1 MMKFLNSLDR
11 AKLTAASLV
20 VAALFL
26 FFVNILST
34 QTIHN
39 AQVDLTQNKLFTL
52 AEGSRKIIGTIDE
65 PITFRFY
72 YSRKLGEQSS
82 SHGNYSKRVRELL
95 EHYAEIANGKID
107 LKIINPEPFSVE
119 EDEAVRLG
127 IQGIPFDQS
136 GEQAYFGLAATN
148 STDDRR
154 TVPFFNPQRE
164 QFLEYDVTRLIY
176 ELANPD
182 KKKVGLLSSLPLEA
196 DPTLQYQ
203 PWPILQQISQFFE
216 ISSLDNDQAVI
227 PDDISVLFIAHPKNL
242 RDQALYA
249 IDQYVMRGGKAV
261 ILVDPYNES
270 VRVDPRRPGGAGPS
284 DLNRL
289 FDTWGIQVSDGKFVG
304 DRTHAVRVSAPVRG
318 RDTVIDYLSWNQ
330 FDRRNVNTE
339 DVVTGQLNAIMLA
352 SAGALSVTDASGL
365 TMTPLIQTSS
375 EAALL
380 STEFVQ
386 DMPDP
391 QALMDAFKSE
401 DKRFTL
407 AARVTG
413 KVKSAF
419 PDGPPPP
426 DPKDA
431 EKPADPNKAKLELK
445 PHLNESQEPI
455 NLIVVGDT
463 DFITARFWLQ
473 EQRFFGQQVSTPI
486 ANNADFV
493 VNSLDNLSGSDDLIS
508 LRSRGLSVRPFYRII
523 NIRNKAEEIYRAK
536 EQELQGRL
544 KELQEKV
551 SKLKINDE
559 EGTQALLTTQQRRD
573 FDQSR
578 AELLSV
584 RKELR
589 DVQLALRQDIERLD
603 NILKVVNIWTMPLL
617 VAIIAIVLAVF
628 RRRRY
633 RQQTIQG

>member
-1 MMKFLNSLDR
+1 MKFLNSLDR
-11 AKLTAASLV
+11 TKLTAISLV
-20 VAALFL
+20 VAGLFL

-39 AQVDLTQNKLFTL
+39 AQVDLTQSKLFTL
-52 AEGSRKIIGTIDE
+52 AAGSKKIIATIDE

-107 LKIINPEPFSVE
+107 LKIINPEAFSVE

-127 IQGIPFDQS
+127 IQGIPLDQS

-196 DPTLQYQ
+196 DPQLQYQ

-216 ISSLDNDQAVI
+216 ISSLDNDQEVI
-227 PDDISVLFIAHPKNL
+227 SDDISVLLIAHPKNL
-242 RDQALYA
+242 KDKALYA

-261 ILVDPYNES
+261 VLIDPYNES

-289 FDTWGIQVSDGKFVG
+289 FDTWGIQMTDGKFVG
-304 DRTHAVRVSAPVRG
+304 DRTHAVRVNAPVRG
-318 RDTVIDYLSWNQ
+318 RDQVIDYLSWNQ
-330 FDRRNVNTE
+330 FDKRNVNTD

-352 SAGALSVTDASGL
+352 SAGALSTTEASGL
-365 TMTPLIQTSS
+365 KMTPLIQTST

-386 DMPDP
+386 DMPNP

-401 DKRFTL
+401 DKKFTL
-407 AARVTG
+407 AARFAG

-419 PDGPPPP
+419 PDGPPPA

-431 EKPADPNKAKLELK
+431 EKPADPNKPKLELK
-445 PHLNESQEPI
+445 PHMKESAEPI

-463 DFITARFWLQ
+463 DFITARFWMQ
-473 EQRFFGQQVSTPI
+473 EQKFFGQTVSTPI

-493 VNSLDNLSGSDDLIS
+493 VNALDNLSGSEDLIS

-523 NIRNKAEEIYRAK
+523 NIRNKAEESYRAK

-603 NILKVVNIWTMPLL
+603 NILKVVNIWTMPVL

-633 RQQTIQG
+633 RQHTIQG

>member
-1 MMKFLNSLDR
+1 
-11 AKLTAASLV
+11 V
-20 VAALFL
+20 VAGLFL

-39 AQVDLTQNKLFTL
+39 AQVDLTQSKLFTL
-52 AEGSRKIIGTIDE
+52 AEGSRKIIATIDE

-95 EHYAEIANGKID
+95 EHYAEIAGGKID
-107 LKIINPEPFSVE
+107 LKIINPEAFSVE

-127 IQGIPFDQS
+127 IQGIPLDQS

-182 KKKVGLLSSLPLEA
+182 KKKVGLLTSLPLEA
-196 DPTLQYQ
+196 DPQLQYQ

-216 ISSLDNDQAVI
+216 ISSLDNDQEVI
-227 PDDISVLFIAHPKNL
+227 PDDISVLFIAHPKAL
-242 RDQALYA
+242 KEKALYA

-261 ILVDPYNES
+261 VLIDPYNES

-289 FDTWGIQVSDGKFVG
+289 FDTWGIQMTDGKFVG
-304 DRTHAVRVSAPVRG
+304 DRTHAVRVSAPIRG

-330 FDRRNVNTE
+330 FDKRNVNTD
-339 DVVTGQLNAIMLA
+339 DVVTGQLNAVMLA
-352 SAGALSVTDASGL
+352 SAGALSATEASGL
-365 TMTPLIQTSS
+365 KMTPLIQTST

-386 DMPDP
+386 DMPNP

-401 DKRFTL
+401 DKKFTL
-407 AARVTG
+407 AARFAG

-431 EKPADPNKAKLELK
+431 EKPADPNKPKLELK
-445 PHLNESQEPI
+445 PHLTESQEPI

-463 DFITARFWLQ
+463 DFITARFWMQ
-473 EQRFFGQQVSTPI
+473 EQKFFGQSVSTPI

-493 VNSLDNLSGSDDLIS
+493 VNALDNLSGSEDLIS

-523 NIRNKAEEIYRAK
+523 NIRNKAEESYRAK

-544 KELQEKV
+544 KGLQEKV

-603 NILKVVNIWTMPLL
+603 NILKVVNIWTMPVL

-633 RQQTIQG
+633 RQHTIQG

>member
-1 MMKFLNSLDR
+1 MKFLNSMDR
-11 AKLTAASLV
+11 AKLTAASIV
-20 VAALFL
+20 VAGLFL

-52 AEGSRKIIGTIDE
+52 AEGSRKIIATIDE

-72 YSRKLGEQSS
+72 YSRKLGEQSA

-95 EHYAEIANGKID
+95 EHYAEIGNGKID

-127 IQGIPFDQS
+127 IQGIPLDQS

-261 ILVDPYNES
+261 VLIDPYNES

-289 FDTWGIQVSDGKFVG
+289 FDTWGIQMTDGKFVG

-330 FDRRNVNTE
+330 FDKRNVNTS

-352 SAGALSVTDASGL
+352 SAGALSVTEASGL
-365 TMTPLIQTSS
+365 KMTPLIQTST

-386 DMPDP
+386 DMPNP

-401 DKRFTL
+401 DKQFTL
-407 AARVTG
+407 AARFNG

-431 EKPADPNKAKLELK
+431 ERPADPNKPKLERK
-445 PHLNESQEPI
+445 PHVAESQESI

-463 DFITARFWLQ
+463 DFITARFWMQ
-473 EQRFFGQQVSTPI
+473 EQRFFGQSVATPI

-493 VNSLDNLSGSDDLIS
+493 VNALDNLSGSEDLIS
-508 LRSRGLSVRPFYRII
+508 LRSRGLSARPFYRII
-523 NIRNKAEEIYRAK
+523 EIRNKAEESYRTK
-536 EQELQGRL
+536 EQELQTRL
-544 KELQEKV
+544 KALQEKV

-603 NILKVVNIWTMPLL
+603 NILKVLNIWTMPLL

-633 RQQTIQG
+633 RQHTVQG

>member
-1 MMKFLNSLDR
+1 MKFLNSLDR
-11 AKLTAASLV
+11 TKLTAASLV
-20 VAALFL
+20 VAGLFL

-39 AQVDLTQNKLFTL
+39 AQVDLTQSKLFTL
-52 AEGSRKIIGTIDE
+52 AEGSRKIIRTIDE

-127 IQGIPFDQS
+127 IQGIPLDQS

-196 DPTLQYQ
+196 DPQLQYQ

-216 ISSLDNDQAVI
+216 ISSLDNDQEVI

-242 RDQALYA
+242 RDKALYA

-261 ILVDPYNES
+261 VLIDPYNES

-289 FDTWGIQVSDGKFVG
+289 FDTWGIQMTDGKFVG
-304 DRTHAVRVSAPVRG
+304 DRTHAVRVSAPIRG

-330 FDRRNVNTE
+330 FDKRNVNTS

-352 SAGALSVTDASGL
+352 SAGALSATEASGL
-365 TMTPLIQTSS
+365 KMTPLIQTST

-386 DMPDP
+386 DMPNP

-401 DKRFTL
+401 DKKFTL
-407 AARVTG
+407 AARFAG

-426 DPKDA
+426 DPRDA
-431 EKPADPNKAKLELK
+431 EKPADPNKPKLELK
-445 PHLNESQEPI
+445 PHLKESQEPI

-473 EQRFFGQQVSTPI
+473 EQKFFGQQVSTPI

-493 VNSLDNLSGSDDLIS
+493 VNSLDNLSGSEDLIS

-523 NIRNKAEEIYRAK
+523 NIRNKAEENYRAK
-536 EQELQGRL
+536 EQELQARL
-544 KELQEKV
+544 KGLQEKV

-603 NILKVVNIWTMPLL
+603 NILKVVNIWTMPVL

>member
-1 MMKFLNSLDR
+1 MKFLESIDR
-11 AKLTAASLV
+11 AKLTATSLV
-20 VAALFL
+20 VAGLFL
-26 FFVNILST
+26 FFLNILST

-52 AEGSRKIIGTIDE
+52 AEGSRKIIKTIDE

-72 YSRKLGEQSS
+72 YSRKLGEQSA

-127 IQGIPFDQS
+127 IQGIPLDQS

-182 KKKVGLLSSLPLEA
+182 KKKVGLLTSLPLEA
-196 DPTLQYQ
+196 DPQLQYQ
-203 PWPILQQISQFFE
+203 PWPILQQISQFFD
-216 ISSLDNDQAVI
+216 ITSLDSDQEVI
-227 PDDISVLFIAHPKNL
+227 PDDISVLFIAQPKGL
-242 RDQALYA
+242 KDKALYA

-261 ILVDPYNES
+261 VLIDPYNES
-270 VRVDPRRPGGAGPS
+270 VRTNPQRPPGAGPS

-289 FDTWGIQVSDGKFVG
+289 FDTWGIQMTDGKFVA
-304 DRTHAVRVSAPVRG
+304 DRTHAIRVSAPIRG

-330 FDRRNVNTE
+330 FDKRNVNTD
-339 DVVTGQLNAIMLA
+339 DVVTGQLTAITVA
-352 SAGALSVTDASGL
+352 SAGALSATEASGL
-365 TMTPLIQTSS
+365 KMTPLLQSSS
-375 EAALL
+375 EAGLL
-380 STEFVQ
+380 PIDLVQ
-386 DMPDP
+386 DMPNP

-401 DKRFTL
+401 DKKFTI
-407 AARVTG
+407 AARFSG

-419 PDGPPPP
+419 PDGPPPA

-431 EKPADPNKAKLELK
+431 EKPADPNKPKVELK
-445 PHLNESQEPI
+445 PHVAESQEPI
-455 NLIVVGDT
+455 NLIVVADT
-463 DFITARFWLQ
+463 DFLTSRFWMQ
-473 EQRFFGQQVSTPI
+473 EQKFFGQSVSTPI

-493 VNSLDNLSGSDDLIS
+493 VNALDNLSGSEDLIS

-523 NIRNKAEEIYRAK
+523 NIRNKAEETYRAK
-536 EQELQGRL
+536 EQELQARL
-544 KELQEKV
+544 KALQDKV

-603 NILKVVNIWTMPLL
+603 NILKIVNIWAMPVL
-617 VAIIAIVLAVF
+617 VAIIAVVLALF
-628 RRRRY
+628 RRRSY
-633 RQQTIQG
+633 RQHTIQG